1 MDWSAF
7 FNSNTFIYVI
17 LPILI
22 FCSRIVDVSIGTM
35 RVIFVTKGYRWL
47 APFCGFFEVLIW
59 LIAVTQIMKNLSNVF
74 CYIAYAGGFATG
86 NFVGMY
92 IEQHMALGTVL
103 IRVITKNEAQELLD
117 YFKSRNYGVTVVDAE
132 GLFDKVKI
140 LFTVIKR
147 SDIQDVIDSIKRLN
161 PQAFYTIE
169 DVRFVTEK
177 DRSNRITTLSNW
189 KLNLFRRSTRKG
201 R

>member
-1 MDWSAF
+1 MDWPVF

-147 SDIQDVIDSIKRLN
+147 SDIPDVIDSIKRFN

-169 DVRFVTEK
+169 DVRFVNEDSYTLRNPLGEK
-177 DRSNRITTLSNW
+177 KKGWFQDIRKW
-189 KLNLFRRSTRKG
+189 K
-201 R
+201 

>member
-117 YFKSRNYGVTVVDAE
+117 YFKSRNYGVTAVDAE

-169 DVRFVTEK
+169 DVRFVNEDSYTLRNPLGEK
-177 DRSNRITTLSNW
+177 KKGWFQDIRKW
-189 KLNLFRRSTRKG
+189 K
-201 R
+201 